1 LVLVKV
7 KNAFES
13 KHFKKALS
21 NKKALA
27 NWRQAMMSQLPNHRR
42 KLPGGGS
49 CYLLDNCFF

>member
-1 LVLVKV
+1 MAKIRAGYSNCRYLANLNNLNWFSTLKTLVLVKV

-27 NWRQAMMSQLPNHRR
+27 N
-42 KLPGGGS
+42 
-49 CYLLDNCFF
+49 